1 MKTPRSLAFI
11 TEALIIGFL
20 AIRWGA
26 AQPARQLPPDEPK
39 TDYAFG
45 LRELE
50 SFVSYL
56 QDTKQTNALRRFN
69 DYSNATIVSQH
80 SADLG
85 VTFAILQRLRDGRTN
100 EAIEL
105 LEGRVSTDIIGIVAS
120 YRELPASIREK
131 ISLKPLEHARD
142 YRTKFPFKHRYPN
155 VDAGLADA
163 LKILDE
169 RVAK

>member
-1 MKTPRSLAFI
+1 MRCSEPGPRALVAIHASGGPPSLSSLALIAHRMKTPRSFAFI
-11 TEALIIGFL
+11 TAALIIGFL

-69 DYSNATIVSQH
+69 DYSNATIVSEH
-80 SADLG
+80 S
-85 VTFAILQRLRDGRTN
+85 
-100 EAIEL
+100 
-105 LEGRVSTDIIGIVAS
+105 
-120 YRELPASIREK
+120 
-131 ISLKPLEHARD
+131 
-142 YRTKFPFKHRYPN
+142 
-155 VDAGLADA
+155 
-163 LKILDE
+163 
-169 RVAK
+169 